1 MPSVIPSAS
10 PILQSATPPACQL
23 DSIIVPDRTAIVC
36 GAIAVLDQKDSL
48 NSSGPAGTS
57 LQRGAETEFIEY
69 STANGKVA
77 RVLGHWTFGS
87 VGALAV
93 DVLWSN
99 ASGSVLIGVIP
110 DNGDGRA
117 GVISGNEFTPLPA
130 TAVSGTW

>member
-1 MPSVIPSAS
+1 
-10 PILQSATPPACQL
+10 
-23 DSIIVPDRTAIVC
+23 
-36 GAIAVLDQKDSL
+36 
-48 NSSGPAGTS
+48 
-57 LQRGAETEFIEY
+57 
-69 STANGKVA
+69 
-77 RVLGHWTFGS
+77 VLGHWTFGG

-110 DNGDGRA
+110 DRGDGRA